1 MRVGEYSR
9 NVESLSSAC
18 RAELRD
24 THLEISLTGQAIQNK
39 MQSDLQ
45 ASEDIICKVQL
56 AQTLSAPFLEKLPTS
71 GESLRYCQ
79 SMRQQRRIRSNLI
92 LPNATDLQKWADQK
106 YSSFLVTESSTSQAA
121 KNFLVEILQAIR
133 EARFPVLW
141 ALRFANYWDSSL
153 TCIDILR
160 MLVLQALQ
168 INPDALTMGSNPITM
183 TRLREVV
190 DEVDWLLILNR
201 ALQGV
206 R

>member
-1 MRVGEYSR
+1 
-9 NVESLSSAC
+9 
-18 RAELRD
+18 
-24 THLEISLTGQAIQNK
+24 
-39 MQSDLQ
+39 
-45 ASEDIICKVQL
+45 
-56 AQTLSAPFLEKLPTS
+56 
-71 GESLRYCQ
+71 
-79 SMRQQRRIRSNLI
+79 MRQQRRIRSNLI